1 MGNLVQEEKHL
12 ELHRDGNLGV
22 LLLVCLSALGDT
34 GPLAP
39 WLPGLP
45 AFRTEYLC
53 LFFLHLLLSGLHLYL
68 SKYIAE
74 QESKHPKSTY
84 CVPPLMWSSKTRQ
97 SCYHHGGGREWLEGV
112 SRAFCFFWPYHTA
125 GGILVPQPGIK
136 TAPPA
141 LEVQSLN
148 HWTIRE
154 VLILRLDLNTNMFTS
169 GKFIKLYA

>member
-84 CVPPLMWSSKTRQ
+84 CVPPLM
-97 SCYHHGGGREWLEGV
+97 
-112 SRAFCFFWPYHTA
+112 
-125 GGILVPQPGIK
+125 
-136 TAPPA
+136 
-141 LEVQSLN
+141 
-148 HWTIRE
+148 
-154 VLILRLDLNTNMFTS
+154 
-169 GKFIKLYA
+169 